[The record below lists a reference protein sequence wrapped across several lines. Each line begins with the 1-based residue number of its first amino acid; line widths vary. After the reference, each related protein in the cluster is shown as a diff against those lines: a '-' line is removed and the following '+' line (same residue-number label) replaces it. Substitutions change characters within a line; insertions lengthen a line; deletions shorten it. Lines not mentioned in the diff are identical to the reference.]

1 MDRQPYR
8 APDDAAVHHERHRPG
23 QTTLYWL
30 VQQNAATF
38 FADAEAA
45 ADAEPA
51 LRAIPA
57 N

>member
-8 APDDAAVHHERHRPG
+8 APDDAAVHHERHRPE

-30 VQQNAATF
+30 VQQNAAAF